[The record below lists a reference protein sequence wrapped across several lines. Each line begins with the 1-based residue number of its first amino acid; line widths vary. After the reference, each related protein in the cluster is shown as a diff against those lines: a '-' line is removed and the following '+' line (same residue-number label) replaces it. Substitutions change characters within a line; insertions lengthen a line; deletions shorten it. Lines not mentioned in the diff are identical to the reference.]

1 VGFDRRAINA
11 NIPAKLKAGSEIVR
25 QMNEDKNCDQCQE
38 AREPIILPE
47 INGVLEIRNIDQEMP
62 PPAASLLRRALA

>member
-25 QMNEDKNCDQCQE
+25 QMNEDKNCDQRQE
-38 AREPIILPE
+38 ARQPIILPE
-47 INGVLEIRNIDQEMP
+47 INGVFEIRNIDQECS